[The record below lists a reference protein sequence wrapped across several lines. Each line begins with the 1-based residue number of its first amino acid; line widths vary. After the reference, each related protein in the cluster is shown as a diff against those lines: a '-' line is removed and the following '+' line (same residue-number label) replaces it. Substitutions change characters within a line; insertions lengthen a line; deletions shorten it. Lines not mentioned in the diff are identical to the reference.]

1 MKVRESLAAFREV
14 FANGALRRL
23 QLAFAGSIIGTTA
36 YSIAI
41 LVYAYDHG
49 GATAVGIIAAA
60 RYAVAAAA
68 SPFAAVLGDRFD
80 RRWVMVASDGVRA
93 AFLALTGV
101 AVLSGA
107 SPWIVYFL
115 SGLVA
120 IAITPFRPAEAALTP
135 SLAKTPE
142 QLTAAN
148 VVSST
153 IESVGIFAGP
163 ALGGL
168 LFAAFGAGAVFL
180 VSTGLLVWSAVLIT
194 GIQPPEREPVGEHES
209 ITDELLA
216 GARVIAK
223 DRRLRLLVGL
233 FSAQTFVDGILGVLV
248 VVVALEFLHTGSA
261 GVGFLNAAVGVG
273 GLLGALVSAALIG
286 RKRLAGDFALG
297 IFIWGIPIA
306 LVAVWANQGFAL
318 LLLGLVGIGNTI
330 VDVAGMTIL
339 QRSAPEAVLARVFGV
354 LETMLL
360 VTFALGAL
368 AAPLLVSTLGVR
380 GALIAT
386 GALLPLL
393 LVPAWP
399 TLAKLDTGAVVAAER
414 IDLLQRLPIFA
425 PLPEATLERLAAD
438 LAEVDVVA
446 GVTLFEQGDPGDL
459 FYVVRNGEAEVL
471 PDGKAPILLDR
482 GGFFGEIAL
491 LRDTPRT
498 ATVRA
503 RTDLSL
509 YALSRDVFIPAVSG
523 YAPSRDEA
531 DRVINLRL
539 APPRANLVRV

>member
-1 MKVRESLAAFREV
+1 
-14 FANGALRRL
+14 
-23 QLAFAGSIIGTTA
+23 
-36 YSIAI
+36 
-41 LVYAYDHG
+41 
-49 GATAVGIIAAA
+49 
-60 RYAVAAAA
+60 
-68 SPFAAVLGDRFD
+68 
-80 RRWVMVASDGVRA
+80 
-93 AFLALTGV
+93 
-101 AVLSGA
+101 
-107 SPWIVYFL
+107 
-115 SGLVA
+115 
-120 IAITPFRPAEAALTP
+120 
-135 SLAKTPE
+135 
-142 QLTAAN
+142 
-148 VVSST
+148 
-153 IESVGIFAGP
+153 
-163 ALGGL
+163 
-168 LFAAFGAGAVFL
+168 
-180 VSTGLLVWSAVLIT
+180 
-194 GIQPPEREPVGEHES
+194 
-209 ITDELLA
+209 
-216 GARVIAK
+216 
-223 DRRLRLLVGL
+223 
-233 FSAQTFVDGILGVLV
+233 
-248 VVVALEFLHTGSA
+248 
-261 GVGFLNAAVGVG
+261 
-273 GLLGALVSAALIG
+273 VSAALIG

-297 IFIWGIPIA
+297 IFIWGVPIA

-318 LLLGLVGIGNTI
+318 LLLGLVGVGNTI

-539 APPRANLVRV
+539 APSRANLVRV

>member
-1 MKVRESLAAFREV
+1 MAFREV

-49 GATAVGIIAAA
+49 GATAVGIVAAA
-60 RYAVAAAA
+60 RFAVAAVA
-68 SPFAAVLGDRFD
+68 SPFAAVLGDRYD
-80 RRWVMVASDGVRA
+80 RRWVMVASDGARA
-93 AFLALTGV
+93 VFLALTGV
-101 AVLSGA
+101 AALSGA
-107 SPWIVYFL
+107 SQWIVYFL
-115 SGLVA
+115 SGFVA
-120 IAITPFRPAEAALTP
+120 IAVTPFRPAEAALTP

-168 LFAAFGAGAVFL
+168 LFAAAGAGAVFL
-180 VSTGLLVWSAVLIT
+180 VSTGLLVWSAVLIA
-194 GIQPPEREPVGEHES
+194 GIHAPEREPVGEHES

-248 VVVALEFLHTGSA
+248 VIVALEFLHTGSA

-273 GLLGALVSAALIG
+273 GVLGALVSAALIG

-297 IFIWGIPIA
+297 IFIWGVPIA

-318 LLLGLVGIGNTI
+318 LLLGLVGVGNTI

-539 APPRANLVRV
+539 APSRANLVRV

>member
-1 MKVRESLAAFREV
+1 M
-14 FANGALRRL
+14 
-23 QLAFAGSIIGTTA
+23 
-36 YSIAI
+36 
-41 LVYAYDHG
+41 
-49 GATAVGIIAAA
+49 
-60 RYAVAAAA
+60 
-68 SPFAAVLGDRFD
+68 
-80 RRWVMVASDGVRA
+80 
-93 AFLALTGV
+93 
-101 AVLSGA
+101 
-107 SPWIVYFL
+107 
-115 SGLVA
+115 
-120 IAITPFRPAEAALTP
+120 
-135 SLAKTPE
+135 
-142 QLTAAN
+142 
-148 VVSST
+148 
-153 IESVGIFAGP
+153 
-163 ALGGL
+163 
-168 LFAAFGAGAVFL
+168 
-180 VSTGLLVWSAVLIT
+180 
-194 GIQPPEREPVGEHES
+194 
-209 ITDELLA
+209 LA

-318 LLLGLVGIGNTI
+318 LLLGLVGVGNTI

-459 FYVVRNGEAEVL
+459 FYVVRSGEAEVL

-539 APPRANLVRV
+539 APSRANLVRV

>member
-1 MKVRESLAAFREV
+1 VAFREV

-23 QLAFAGSIIGTTA
+23 QLAFAGSI
-36 YSIAI
+36 
-41 LVYAYDHG
+41 
-49 GATAVGIIAAA
+49 VGIIAAA

-233 FSAQTFVDGILGVLV
+233 FSAQTF
-248 VVVALEFLHTGSA
+248 
-261 GVGFLNAAVGVG
+261 
-273 GLLGALVSAALIG
+273 
-286 RKRLAGDFALG
+286 
-297 IFIWGIPIA
+297 
-306 LVAVWANQGFAL
+306 
-318 LLLGLVGIGNTI
+318 
-330 VDVAGMTIL
+330 
-339 QRSAPEAVLARVFGV
+339 ARASVF
-354 LETMLL
+354 
-360 VTFALGAL
+360 
-368 AAPLLVSTLGVR
+368 
-380 GALIAT
+380 
-386 GALLPLL
+386 
-393 LVPAWP
+393 
-399 TLAKLDTGAVVAAER
+399 
-414 IDLLQRLPIFA
+414 
-425 PLPEATLERLAAD
+425 
-438 LAEVDVVA
+438 
-446 GVTLFEQGDPGDL
+446 
-459 FYVVRNGEAEVL
+459 
-471 PDGKAPILLDR
+471 
-482 GGFFGEIAL
+482 
-491 LRDTPRT
+491 
-498 ATVRA
+498 
-503 RTDLSL
+503 
-509 YALSRDVFIPAVSG
+509 
-523 YAPSRDEA
+523 
-531 DRVINLRL
+531 
-539 APPRANLVRV
+539 